1 MTKIYTGI
9 LSVMVDAF
17 ASVIANNQNTV
28 MSRLTV
34 ITIIMA
40 IPTMVFSFYGMNT
53 AHLPI
58 PDTWFPTLISV
69 MVTAAVALLLLR
81 NKNK

>member
-1 MTKIYTGI
+1 
-9 LSVMVDAF
+9 
-17 ASVIANNQNTV
+17 
-28 MSRLTV
+28 
-34 ITIIMA
+34 
-40 IPTMVFSFYGMNT
+40 MNT
-53 AHLPI
+53 AHLPV

>member
-1 MTKIYTGI
+1 
-9 LSVMVDAF
+9 
-17 ASVIANNQNTV
+17 
-28 MSRLTV
+28 MSALPSQSRY
-34 ITIIMA
+34 IIGTEA
-40 IPTMVFSFYGMNT
+40 CERFSFYGMNT

>member
-1 MTKIYTGI
+1 
-9 LSVMVDAF
+9 
-17 ASVIANNQNTV
+17 

-53 AHLPI
+53 AHLPV

-69 MVTAAVALLLLR
+69 MVTVAVASFLFR